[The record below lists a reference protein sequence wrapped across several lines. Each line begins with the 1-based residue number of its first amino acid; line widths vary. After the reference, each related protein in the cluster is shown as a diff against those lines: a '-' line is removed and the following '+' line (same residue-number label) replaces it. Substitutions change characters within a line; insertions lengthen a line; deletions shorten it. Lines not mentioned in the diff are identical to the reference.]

1 MQGGR
6 YKLLVVD
13 DIAANR
19 DLLTRYFGSRGFQIG
34 EADCGLTALS
44 MINQERFNAVF
55 LDILMPEIDG
65 IEVLKRI
72 RASHTIDHL
81 PVIMVSALSAHR
93 DVKLALD
100 LGANDYV
107 TKPVDL
113 ASALTK
119 LERVLAVQKQ
129 KETARAEHLTGVGA
143 AGEPA
148 RSRKEM
154 RRKPRRQSQCTA
166 WLLIEKQVPPIECLV
181 TDLSMLG
188 ARIALQSDQNLPDH
202 FILLLSANGTAWQN
216 CRLVW
221 KNGLKA
227 GIEFTGGSTDKP
239 RPGTGT
245 FVDCLL

>member
-19 DLLTRYFGSRGFQIG
+19 DLLNRYFSSRGFQVS

-65 IEVLKRI
+65 IEVLKKI
-72 RASHTIDHL
+72 RASHTSDYL
-81 PVIMVSALSAHR
+81 PVIMVSALNAHR

-119 LERVLAVQKQ
+119 LERALAPQKQ
-129 KETARAEHLTGVGA
+129 KETARAEHPTGVSA
-143 AGEPA
+143 AGGYV
-148 RSRKEM
+148 RGRKEM

-166 WLLIEKQVPPIECLV
+166 WILIDKHVPPIECKV
-181 TDLSMLG
+181 ADLSMLG
-188 ARIALQSDQNLPDH
+188 ARIVLPRDQKLPDH
-202 FILLLSANGTAWQN
+202 FILLLSENGTAWQN

-221 KNGLKA
+221 QTGLKA
-227 GIEFTGGSTDKP
+227 GMEFTGGSTDKP
-239 RPGTGT
+239 RPGTGA